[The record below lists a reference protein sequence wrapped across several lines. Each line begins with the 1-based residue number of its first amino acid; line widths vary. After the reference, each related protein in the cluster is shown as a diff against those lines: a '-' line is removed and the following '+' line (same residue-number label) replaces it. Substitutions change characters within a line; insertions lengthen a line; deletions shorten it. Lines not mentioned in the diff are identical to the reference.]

1 KITNR
6 EIANNLEVDEKKIA
20 TWKIRDDWNG
30 SGKNDVVRQKK
41 KCSTTKSTTKEKVT
55 EISRKQKKE
64 IAKVMI
70 EEGYSISKV
79 VEQTGIPRATVG
91 RMSSKDN
98 LQQSQLEYLNSF
110 REQNRHRIRANK
122 EKRLELNELA
132 KRLLESSI
140 KESED
145 IPKDFMT
152 NLIRTEELEQ
162 KVFELDRIDKFER
175 LELEK
180 QKLELEKLKLK
191 ELDDDYDEESKTVFQ
206 IVGADP
212 DDY

>member
-1 KITNR
+1 
-6 EIANNLEVDEKKIA
+6 
-20 TWKIRDDWNG
+20 
-30 SGKNDVVRQKK
+30 
-41 KCSTTKSTTKEKVT
+41 
-55 EISRKQKKE
+55 
-64 IAKVMI
+64 
-70 EEGYSISKV
+70 
-79 VEQTGIPRATVG
+79 G

-140 KESED
+140 KESEN
-145 IPKDFMT
+145 IPKDFMA

>member
-1 KITNR
+1 
-6 EIANNLEVDEKKIA
+6 
-20 TWKIRDDWNG
+20 
-30 SGKNDVVRQKK
+30 
-41 KCSTTKSTTKEKVT
+41 
-55 EISRKQKKE
+55 
-64 IAKVMI
+64 
-70 EEGYSISKV
+70 
-79 VEQTGIPRATVG
+79 
-91 RMSSKDN
+91 DN

-145 IPKDFMT
+145 IPKDFMA

-191 ELDDDYDEESKTVFQ
+191 ELDDDYDEESKTIFQ